1 MDRLEEWAL
10 GPTHMRAASQRP
22 VGMKQITHMRAASQ
36 RPVGMKHIEIR
47 GGQLR
52 LQHMR
57 ATQRRPVL
65 SKTELGVV
73 VLVALEPDGAGFQRG
88 RAKLQLSPA
97 SMAPRTTSPGGVRR
111 TPAIAGMMPGPTS
124 CPCTPRF

>member
-57 ATQRRPVL
+57 AAQRRPVL

-97 SMAPRTTSPGGVRR
+97 SMAPRTTTPGVSE
-111 TPAIAGMMPGPTS
+111 GPPLS
-124 CPCTPRF
+124 QG